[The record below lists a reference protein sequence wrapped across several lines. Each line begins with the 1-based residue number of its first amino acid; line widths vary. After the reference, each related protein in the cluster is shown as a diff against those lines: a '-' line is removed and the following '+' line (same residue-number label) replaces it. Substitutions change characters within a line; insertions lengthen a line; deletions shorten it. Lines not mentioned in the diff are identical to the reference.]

1 MGKVGREVGFR
12 EKLKV
17 LVLIWC
23 VKDICVRVN
32 IYK

>member
-1 MGKVGREVGFR
+1 MGKAGREVGFR

-17 LVLIWC
+17 LVLKWF
-23 VKDICVRVN
+23 VKDICVRAN